1 VTGELVSTV
10 ASTATSTTGSAGWPA
25 TEVTYL
31 SGASANTGSEITVT
45 SEFFVTS
52 TSASESLFNHS
63 SSD

>member
-1 VTGELVSTV
+1 LTGELVSTV
-10 ASTATSTTGSAGWPA
+10 ASTATSTTGSAGSPA

-31 SGASANTGSEITVT
+31 SGASANTGLEITVA

-52 TSASESLFNHS
+52 TSESESLFNHS